1 MDSGPRMRPGGEF
14 DLIAK
19 LAERIAD
26 PAGPKSERVLLGI
39 GDDAAVTAPAGPTAT
54 SVDML
59 IEGVH
64 FRRATSPLRQVG
76 RKSLSVGLS
85 DLAAM
90 GAEPGEAYLALGIPD
105 DLDQAGCLELY
116 GGLAEVA
123 VETGT
128 ALAGGDVSASPV
140 LAIAVTVVGHAES
153 PQRLVGRGGARPG
166 DALVV
171 SGDLGGAAAGLL
183 LLERPELREPLA
195 DAVADGLISRQA
207 NPTPRLAAG
216 TALAAAGATAM
227 IDLSDGLGADG
238 WQLAAASGASLR
250 IELDRLPL
258 QHGVRETAS
267 AAGLDPLDL
276 ATSGG
281 EDYELLAAIP
291 PERVSDAISAAGRAE
306 TSLTVIGEVSRGEGV
321 ELRDPGG
328 TTRPARGFDHLD
340 AR

>member
-1 MDSGPRMRPGGEF
+1 MRPGGEF
-14 DLIAK
+14 ELIAK

-39 GDDAAVTAPAGPTAT
+39 GDDAAVTAPGGTTAT

-59 IEGVH
+59 IDGVH
-64 FRRATSPLRQVG
+64 FRRATAPLRQVG
-76 RKSLSVGLS
+76 RKSLSVALS

-90 GAEPGEAYLALGIPD
+90 GAEPGEAYLALGIPG
-105 DLDQAGCLELY
+105 DLDEAGCLELY

-153 PQRLVGRGGARPG
+153 SQRLVGRAGARAEN
-166 DALVV
+166 ALVV
-171 SGDLGGAAAGLL
+171 TGELGGAAAGLL
-183 LLERPELREPLA
+183 LIERPELRDALD
-195 DAVADGLISRQA
+195 DAVADALISRQIDPA
-207 NPTPRLAAG
+207 PRLAAG
-216 TALAAAGATAM
+216 TALAGAGVTAM
-227 IDLSDGLGADG
+227 IDISDGLGADA
-238 WQLAAASGASLR
+238 WQLAAASDGWLR

-258 QHGVRETAS
+258 QHGVREAAS

-291 PERVSDAISAAGRAE
+291 PERVSDAVAAAGRAGS
-306 TSLTVIGEVSRGEGV
+306 SLTVIGEVSRGEGV
-321 ELRDPGG
+321 ELRDPSGE
-328 TTRPARGFDHLD
+328 TRPARGFDHLD